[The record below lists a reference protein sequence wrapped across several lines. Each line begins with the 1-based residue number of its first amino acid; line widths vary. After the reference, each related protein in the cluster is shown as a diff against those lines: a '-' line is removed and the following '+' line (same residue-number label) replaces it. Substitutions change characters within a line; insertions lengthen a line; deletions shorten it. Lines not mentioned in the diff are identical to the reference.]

1 MSFKYPD
8 LKPAFDIYLH
18 PPCTSDDDARAVAEV
33 VHSGWATPGGPW
45 VARFEEKLQTY
56 TGAPQVVALQSGTA
70 ALHLVLLA
78 LGIGEG
84 DRVIVPAHTF
94 IATAS
99 PVHYTGAVPVVV
111 DSETDTLNIS
121 PRYLEQSLERL
132 QKEGTP
138 AKAVIVTHI
147 YGLPAR
153 MDEILTIADRYK
165 IPVIEDAAESV
176 GSFYGKRHTGTLG
189 AAGILSF
196 NGNKTFTTAGGG
208 ALLLR
213 DEQTARQVRQ
223 LAAHAK
229 EDLPYYYHRRWGYNY
244 QLSALSAGLGISQL
258 EKHRRI
264 LQRKRVIHREYGEAF
279 AHLPLRLIDE
289 MPGTKSNYWLN
300 ALLLESPY
308 EASELI
314 GLLQHNGIEARHF
327 WYPLHQMPVLEK
339 APYFGRGESETFF
352 RRGVLLPSSPC
363 LKEDEQQRIIEAVRS
378 FFA

>member
-1 MSFKYPD
+1 LSFKYTD

-153 MDEILTIADRYK
+153 MDEILAIADRYK

-213 DEQTARQVRQ
+213 DEQTARQVVNWPPMPKKICLITTIAGGATIINYRPFRPGW
-223 LAAHAK
+223 ASANSKNTVASSNANASYIANTGK
-229 EDLPYYYHRRWGYNY
+229 PLP
-244 QLSALSAGLGISQL
+244 IC
-258 EKHRRI
+258 
-264 LQRKRVIHREYGEAF
+264 
-279 AHLPLRLIDE
+279 PC
-289 MPGTKSNYWLN
+289 
-300 ALLLESPY
+300 
-308 EASELI
+308 AS
-314 GLLQHNGIEARHF
+314 
-327 WYPLHQMPVLEK
+327 
-339 APYFGRGESETFF
+339 
-352 RRGVLLPSSPC
+352 
-363 LKEDEQQRIIEAVRS
+363 
-378 FFA
+378 